1 MRSLALAACAVALL
15 VIIAGPASASP
26 AHHRHVN
33 PRPTPTL
40 TSLPTQTPAA
50 TPSPVITLT
59 ATPAAAPSPVAT
71 LTATPTTAS
80 TPTPAPS
87 VTPTPTPT
95 STPTAA
101 PTPAATVAPSAT
113 STPTP
118 APTPVWSDEF
128 SGSTLNAKT
137 WWVYPSGNGNDELAT
152 CKAANVTLNGQ
163 GQLLITATRTSAG
176 YASGELAS
184 NPTSTCG
191 TIAASIKIPAGQG
204 LWPAFWALGADYD
217 TVGWPACGE
226 LDAMESLGNDTHVVY
241 GSVHAPGYDH
251 TTSTRSAVDL
261 AAGFHTY
268 SVSWTPYRVQMA
280 LDGTVYATYMPNMAT
295 IFGKPFSVILDL
307 AVGGSW
313 PGDPSSATR
322 FPATMVV
329 DWVRAYR

>member
-1 MRSLALAACAVALL
+1 MRILTLTAVAVALF
-15 VIIAGPASASP
+15 VCAVGPASARTR
-26 AHHRHVN
+26 HHSRLT
-33 PRPTPTL
+33 PTPTL
-40 TSLPTQTPAA
+40 TPTPAPSA
-50 TPSPVITLT
+50 TPIS
-59 ATPAAAPSPVAT
+59 TPS
-71 LTATPTTAS
+71 S

-87 VTPTPTPT
+87 VTPTSTPT

-101 PTPAATVAPSAT
+101 PAPAPTVAASAT
-113 STPTP
+113 ATPT
-118 APTPVWSDEF
+118 PTPVWSDEF
-128 SGSTLNAKT
+128 SGSAVNAKT

-163 GQLLITATRTSAG
+163 GQLLITATKTSAG
-176 YASGELAS
+176 YTSGELAS

-217 TVGWPACGE
+217 AVGWPACGE

-251 TTSTRSAVDL
+251 TTSTHSAVDL

-268 SVSWTPYRVQMA
+268 SVSWTPYQVQMA
-280 LDGTVYATYMPNMAT
+280 LDGTVYASYMPNMTT

-313 PGDPSSATR
+313 PGGPDASTK